1 MAFLLFFAVN
11 SQIASQFIAYS
22 TPEWIGVY
30 EDLGKL
36 AVGITAIVGVYAL
49 IESRQRKVIT
59 SIIKDEIGS
68 IIKDEIGP
76 PLSKIEEEVSEL
88 EHRTS
93 LLEGAEH
100 ERNSQRHHG
109 RDF

>member
-1 MAFLLFFAVN
+1 MAFLLFFVIN
-11 SQIASQFIAYS
+11 TQIVSQYLGYV
-22 TPEWIGVY
+22 TPEWVSVY

-36 AVGITAIVGVYAL
+36 AVGIISIVGVYAL
-49 IESRQRKVIT
+49 VESRQRKVIKT
-59 SIIKDEIGS
+59 

-93 LLEGAEH
+93 LLEGAEY

>member
-49 IESRQRKVIT
+49 NESRQRKVIT
-59 SIIKDEIGS
+59 S

-93 LLEGAEH
+93 LLEGAEY